1 MKLPLHNNVRIDRR
15 STLKWLV
22 ATMATTQVGC
32 GPGEQHVADD
42 MLASLGD
49 NALLGVATA
58 TDGIS
63 YGSDPDVMNPLFPWS
78 KTMTESQLRLAASLS
93 DMILPADDHSPAA
106 STLGVHDFI
115 DEWVSAPY
123 PQQQSDRALILDG
136 LEMLEQQ
143 SQRRFDSTFSSASE
157 NQKSALLD
165 DLAYP
170 VAGTSVPTEK
180 IEFFQRFR
188 FLATAAFYSTEAGT
202 ADVGYIGNVPIAGD
216 YPGPSDEAM
225 MHLEKIL
232 DQLGLSLDN

>member
-1 MKLPLHNNVRIDRR
+1 MKLPPHNSLRADRR
-15 STLKWLV
+15 TTLKWLA
-22 ATMATTQVGC
+22 ATMAATQVSC

-42 MLASLGD
+42 MLASIGD

-63 YGSDPDVMNPLFPWS
+63 YGSDPDVMNPLVPWS
-78 KTMTESQLRLAASLS
+78 RTMTEPQLRLAASLS

-123 PQQQSDRALILDG
+123 PQQQSDRLLVLGG

-143 SQRRFDSTFSSASE
+143 SQSRFDSPFASASE
-157 NQKSALLD
+157 NQKSAILD

-170 VAGTSVPTEK
+170 MAGTSVPTEQ

-188 FLATAAFYSTEAGT
+188 FLATAAFYSTDAGI

-216 YPGPSDEAM
+216 YPGPSDKAM
-225 MHLEKIL
+225 AHLDEIL
-232 DQLGLSLDN
+232 DQLGLSLDD

>member
-1 MKLPLHNNVRIDRR
+1 MKSHPLSNMRVDRR
-15 STLKWLV
+15 TTLKWLA
-22 ATMATTQVGC
+22 ATMTATQVGC

-42 MLASLGD
+42 LLASMGE

-58 TDGIS
+58 IDGIS
-63 YGSDPDVMNPLFPWS
+63 YGSDPDVMKPLVPWS
-78 KTMTESQLRLAASLS
+78 RTMTEHQLHLAASLS
-93 DMILPADDHSPAA
+93 DMILPADDRSPEA

-143 SQRRFDSTFSSASE
+143 SRNRFDSTFASASE
-157 NQKSALLD
+157 NEKSALLD

-170 VAGTSVPTEK
+170 MAGTSVPTEQL
-180 IEFFQRFR
+180 EFFQRFR

-202 ADVGYIGNVPIAGD
+202 ADVGYIGNVPVAGD

-225 MHLEKIL
+225 AHLEKIL
-232 DQLGLSLDN
+232 DQLGLSLND